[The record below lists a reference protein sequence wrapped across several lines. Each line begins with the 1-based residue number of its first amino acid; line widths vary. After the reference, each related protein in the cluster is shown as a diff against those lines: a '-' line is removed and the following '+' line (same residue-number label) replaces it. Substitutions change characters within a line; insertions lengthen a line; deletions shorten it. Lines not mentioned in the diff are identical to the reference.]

1 MMYMGVTRRSLLAS
15 YISCMTRF
23 RKQRWNS
30 NFYSNHYCG
39 RCCIRSFLFR
49 YGIMLRWWRH
59 KKQGS
64 DSQLTKRSRGS
75 HTTVMDTFIFYHFR
89 GNPKSISTF
98 RVGIHNIWQSPQ
110 KVSKLFKIATAD
122 SYVEYETFLSDFQT
136 LCLRVKFMI
145 FKLLTLREFW
155 RRIRARLWVALKC
168 HRVSHHYEQAQQ
180 FVVVPHQV
188 KVVHWQ
194 THHPIDWLHHDL
206 QSKKW

>member
-98 RVGIHNIWQSPQ
+98 KVGIHNHPKSFKTVQNCHCSNIVWKSLKMSHLNFWILAFSTNFCPIRTDLSGNTVWQQAWGFQ
-110 KVSKLFKIATAD
+110 KLAKI
-122 SYVEYETFLSDFQT
+122 EH
-136 LCLRVKFMI
+136 
-145 FKLLTLREFW
+145 FW
-155 RRIRARLWVALKC
+155 
-168 HRVSHHYEQAQQ
+168 H
-180 FVVVPHQV
+180 F
-188 KVVHWQ
+188 
-194 THHPIDWLHHDL
+194 
-206 QSKKW
+206 